1 MTGQFLFHAIDRA
14 GTGKLRQV
22 LRDEHRVAIRRAD
35 PRCRCILGGP
45 LFDGDGAMI
54 GTALVFEADDA
65 AAVHAFMAD
74 DPYLRGGLF
83 ARFEVRRWAIGLG
96 AIA

>member
-1 MTGQFLFHAIDRA
+1 MTERFLFHAIDRA
-14 GTGKLRQV
+14 GAANLRQV
-22 LRDEHRVAIRRAD
+22 LRDEHRGAIRRSD

-45 LFDGDGAMI
+45 LFDADGAMV
-54 GTALVFEADDA
+54 GTVLVFDADDA

-74 DPYLRGGLF
+74 DPYLRGDLF
-83 ARFEVRRWAIGLG
+83 ARVEVRRWAIGLG